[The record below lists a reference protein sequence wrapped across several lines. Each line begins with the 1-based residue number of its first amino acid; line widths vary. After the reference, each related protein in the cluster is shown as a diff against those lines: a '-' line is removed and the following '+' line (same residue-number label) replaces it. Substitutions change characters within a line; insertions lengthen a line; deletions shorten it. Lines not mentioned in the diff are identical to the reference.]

1 MTYKENQRDIAEYDG
16 NWEDDKK
23 QGHGTYTLADW
34 TYEGPWQND
43 KRAGTGA
50 RVTYQ
55 NGNTY

>member
-1 MTYKENQRDIAEYDG
+1 MIAEYDG

-23 QGHGTYTLADW
+23 QGHGTYTWADQ
-34 TYEGPWQND
+34 TYEGPWEND
-43 KRAGTGA
+43 KRVGTGA